1 MNRGHHQ
8 GIVNSWRYKCQSVK
22 LLATILFLSTLTLAQ
37 SSGGDAAVCP
47 LSESQTQKSI
57 EAFAKIVPTLTEE
70 PRCVNC
76 HGGVNPFMDGF
87 GEEPSPDLSDG
98 AAEAPGSA
106 PAPSLREH
114 GGGKMDRRV
123 QPSASNP
130 RGSPPTDC
138 KQCHNKLARKIPSG
152 GESEWA
158 LAPTFLQ
165 FLGKDST
172 TLCKQIKDF
181 ARGCEKGECGPW
193 PDAKKVLDHFVRD
206 EGRDNFVG
214 TAFMGNRGLTPEDEG
229 EDFKLEPP
237 GHITAAGLI
246 ALVKGWIATTG
257 GEFKGD
263 KSCGCEPAHYA
274 VRYSTSTHIDME
286 GIEHTSEMEPV
297 DIPITFNDDG
307 TFTGDG
313 KGTYQAAGVAEGCS
327 EQSGLGL
334 NFHVSG
340 QAIETSQKQSMAIK
354 LGNPSPMA
362 YKASAECPDAEG
374 ASLQATIPSSNVTA
388 IYKMKGEV
396 GEVIDKETP
405 GAIPGIVSKVH
416 VEIVKTAEPAP

>member
-1 MNRGHHQ
+1 MDRGYHER
-8 GIVNSWRYKCQSVK
+8 IVNIWRYKCLV
-22 LLATILFLSTLTLAQ
+22 TVVFLSTLTLAQ

-237 GHITAAGLI
+237 RHITPASLI
-246 ALVKGWIATTG
+246 ALVKGWVASTG

-274 VRYSTSTHIDME
+274 IRYSNQTKISLNQ
-286 GIEHTSEMEPV
+286 IEYGMGMDPV
-297 DIPITFNDDG
+297 DIPLTFKDDG

-313 KGTYQAAGVAEGCS
+313 AGTNQSSGVAAGCS
-327 EQSGLGL
+327 GQGGLSMK
-334 NFHVSG
+334 FHVTG
-340 QAIETSQKQSMAIK
+340 KAIETSEKQSMHIGMGSPA
-354 LGNPSPMA
+354 PMA
-362 YKASAECPDAEG
+362 FNFTGQCPNEAAD
-374 ASLQATIPSSNVTA
+374 SIQANIPAAKVTA
-388 IYKMKGEV
+388 TYDMKGEV
-396 GEVIDKETP
+396 GEAIDKTEDSTP
-405 GAIPGIVSKVH
+405 GITNSLH
-416 VEIVKTAEPAP
+416 LEIVKTDEPAP